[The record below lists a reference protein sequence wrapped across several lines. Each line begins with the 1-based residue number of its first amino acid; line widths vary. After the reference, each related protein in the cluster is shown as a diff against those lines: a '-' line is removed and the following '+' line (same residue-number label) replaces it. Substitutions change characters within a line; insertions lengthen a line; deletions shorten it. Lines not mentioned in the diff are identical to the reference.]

1 MPNTLIQFPPLGAEE
16 HARDENA
23 AMFSRAL
30 VEAAVRRHTGT
41 LLPDQ
46 SHVPAHVPALCRSK
60 CLIQRRCAGV
70 PATEREAVRA

>member
-1 MPNTLIQFPPLGAEE
+1 MLSPTP
-16 HARDENA
+16 
-23 AMFSRAL
+23 

-46 SHVPAHVPALCRSK
+46 PFVPTRVPALCRSK

-70 PATEREAVRA
+70 PEREASRA